1 MNVFVKRIHEISYNF
16 ASFPRQ
22 KTMIMKYDKKEN
34 TMPRMFVTYVVKNLM
49 RMSKNFKKSDH

>member
-1 MNVFVKRIHEISYNF
+1 
-16 ASFPRQ
+16 
-22 KTMIMKYDKKEN
+22 MIMKYDKKEN